1 MKLKAFSIYDTKSL
15 AYGVPFF
22 MSSVGQATRAF
33 ADLSNDNQSIIYK
46 HPTDFVLF
54 EIGDFDDS
62 DGRLECIQPF
72 RSLGLGSDFKENRVR
87 NLVPSLMEGANVVNG
102 KEGEEV
108 VR

>member
-1 MKLKAFSIYDTKSL
+1 MKLKAFSIYDTKAL

-33 ADLSNDNQSIIYK
+33 ADLSNDPQSMVFK

-54 EIGDFDDS
+54 EIGEFNDS
-62 DGRLECIQPF
+62 DGVICSVSPYRN
-72 RSLGLGSDFKENRVR
+72 LGLGSDFKEARVR
-87 NLVPSLMEGANVVNG
+87 NIIPSIAEVSPSAN
-102 KEGEEV
+102 GENESEV